1 MRRKLVKTASGLMV
15 LAMTFSAFNITA
27 QAAGV
32 NKVLPS
38 GGINLTISKGASLE
52 ELKSDDAN
60 VKIEETIDPLALTS
74 INSKE
79 VASSDKV
86 ITEEEGFKNLVIAQ
100 VDQYVNIRDKSSIE
114 GNVVGKLYDDSVGEF
129 LGEENG
135 WYLIKSGTVEGYVKG
150 EYCVTGDDA
159 VDLAKQVGKRLAIV
173 KDSIV
178 KVHAEADADSEEV
191 CLFPEGEQLL
201 VLEEDD
207 DWIKVDIEEGAG
219 YISTDCVDLTTKF
232 VRAESIEE
240 ERKRVLRQ
248 QAERQAAR
256 QAATAAMAAQ
266 GGTAATYTPP
276 AVTYSGDGSIG
287 SDVIAFALQFVG
299 NPYVHGGNSLTTGT
313 DCSGFTMLVYANFGV
328 SLPRASSAY
337 STVGYEVEGGL
348 ANAQPG
354 DIVVY
359 SGHVALYMGDNQIVH
374 ASTPKGGIKV
384 GPADYRQ
391 PITVRRIF

>member
-52 ELKSDDAN
+52 ELKSDDAD

-276 AVTYSGDGSIG
+276 TVTYSGDGSIG

>member
-52 ELKSDDAN
+52 ELKSDDAD

>member
-1 MRRKLVKTASGLMV
+1 MRRKLVKTASGFMV

-38 GGINLTISKGASLE
+38 GGINLTISKGASLV

-266 GGTAATYTPP
+266 GGPAATYTPP
-276 AVTYSGDGSIG
+276 TVTYSGDGSIG

>member
-1 MRRKLVKTASGLMV
+1 MNLKSITGEYMRRKLVKTASGLMV

-191 CLFPEGEQLL
+191 CLFPEGEQL
-201 VLEEDD
+201 
-207 DWIKVDIEEGAG
+207 
-219 YISTDCVDLTTKF
+219 
-232 VRAESIEE
+232 
-240 ERKRVLRQ
+240 
-248 QAERQAAR
+248 
-256 QAATAAMAAQ
+256 
-266 GGTAATYTPP
+266 
-276 AVTYSGDGSIG
+276 
-287 SDVIAFALQFVG
+287 
-299 NPYVHGGNSLTTGT
+299 
-313 DCSGFTMLVYANFGV
+313 
-328 SLPRASSAY
+328 
-337 STVGYEVEGGL
+337 
-348 ANAQPG
+348 
-354 DIVVY
+354 
-359 SGHVALYMGDNQIVH
+359 
-374 ASTPKGGIKV
+374 
-384 GPADYRQ
+384 
-391 PITVRRIF
+391 

>member
-38 GGINLTISKGASLE
+38 GGINLTISKGSSLE
-52 ELKSDDAN
+52 ELKSDDAD

>member
-178 KVHAEADADSEEV
+178 KVHAEANADSEEV

>member
-276 AVTYSGDGSIG
+276 TVTYSGDGSIG